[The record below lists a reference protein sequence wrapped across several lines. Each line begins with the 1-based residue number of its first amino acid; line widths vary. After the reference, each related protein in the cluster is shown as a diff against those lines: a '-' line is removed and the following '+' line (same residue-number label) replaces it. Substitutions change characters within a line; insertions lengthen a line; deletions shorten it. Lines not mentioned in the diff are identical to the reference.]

1 VTNPGISAGAGASVL
16 SVGGASMDGVGVI
29 RGTGP
34 FVGRR
39 AELERLA
46 RLVTLAG
53 EGTAGAVLVSGD
65 AGVGK
70 TRLVAEAVH
79 RTAGDGVLVAVGR
92 CVDLGA
98 GGLPYL
104 PFTEAFTGLLAD
116 PVAGEA
122 VRAVAAERPT
132 LRRLAGRGDV
142 TTGPDD
148 AQQRLALFD
157 AVAAALRAV
166 AERGPLVLV
175 LEDLHWAD
183 ASTRDLVRF
192 LLARLS
198 DERLAVVATY
208 RSDDLHRRHPLRAL
222 LAELVRLPAVQ
233 RLEVRPFDPAE
244 LRDYL
249 VRLHGGD
256 VTERVVRDIARRSE
270 GNAFYAAELL
280 LALDDGPAP
289 GGRPSRALGAGPG
302 APGFGGLPDALVDV
316 LLARVERLPEAAQRI
331 ARVAAVGGR
340 RVGDRLLRSAYA
352 LVEGGGPAG
361 TPAAGGEGI
370 PAGPAGGVDADR
382 AADEALREVVAH
394 QVLLEDELGGFTFRH
409 ALLQEAVYA
418 DLLPGERARLHGV
431 YARLLAADPSAAT
444 AVDLARHAVEAHD
457 LAAALAAWIVAAR
470 EAERRLAPAEALA
483 HYEQALRLWSTV
495 PAADRPPG
503 ADLAT
508 LGMDAAH
515 TAVTAGEVRR
525 AVALAE
531 AAVSEAA
538 GRDDPHGEAR
548 LRNRYAGVLYF
559 AERYDEAM
567 AQVRA
572 VSRLVSGEGPS
583 PERVWAATV
592 EARIRGGAG
601 DVWEARR
608 EHLVRGGELV
618 ASALDDARALGM
630 VAAEADLLIS
640 LAETDGVVEGA
651 EAARRRLEEALARG
665 REAGATDIVQRA
677 SFKLALNR
685 LDVGDLALAEQ
696 ALVEMLQESER
707 SGLASSA
714 YATEAR
720 SVLAQV
726 LVVRGDWDRAL
737 RTVGD
742 ERPRLP
748 AREALFLTV
757 PVLPVHAARDPQQ
770 ALDRAQAL
778 LDCDPDYPIHWHV
791 VLVPRAEALLWLRRP
806 GEAAAAVDATLDSFR
821 ALGRPLIMGGVV
833 AAAVGIAAQADLAA
847 EAAVTRCPDDL
858 ALARSRAAALLDHAR
873 RVTLHGPTRLKQ
885 LGPEGR
891 AWLRRAEAEVT
902 RLGAEGGGRA
912 GAPGPG
918 DVDAWRAAHEAFG
931 YGHVHESARTA
942 WRLADAL
949 LARGAAGDRDEA
961 TALARSAR
969 EAAVRLRARPFRD
982 AVDAVAVR
990 HRLDLGE
997 GRAADVVLTPRE
1009 AEVMRLVAEGLTNRE
1024 IGERLFI
1031 SQKTA
1036 SVHVSNL
1043 MAKLG
1048 ASGRTE
1054 AVTIAHRRGL
1064 LDVGS
1069 TP

>member
-1 VTNPGISAGAGASVL
+1 MTDRAPGPGASAAGTGVL
-16 SVGGASMDGVGVI
+16 SVGGASMDGVAVI

-46 RLVTLAG
+46 RLVAQAG

-79 RTAGDGVLVAVGR
+79 RTAGGGVLVAVGR

-142 TTGPDD
+142 SAGPDD

-157 AVAAALRAV
+157 AVAASLRAV

-222 LAELVRLPAVQ
+222 LAELVRLPAVE
-233 RLEVRPFDPAE
+233 RLDVRPFDPAE

-280 LALDDGPAP
+280 QALDDGPAP
-289 GGRPSRALGAGPG
+289 GGGGPVRALGSGP
-302 APGFGGLPDALVDV
+302 AAGFGGLPDALVDV

-352 LVEGGGPAG
+352 LVE
-361 TPAAGGEGI
+361 AAGV
-370 PAGPAGGVDADR
+370 AADR
-382 AADEALREVVAH
+382 AADDALREVVAH
-394 QVLLEDELGGFTFRH
+394 QVLVEDELGGFTFRH

-457 LAAALAAWIVAAR
+457 LAAALAAWLVAAR
-470 EAERRLAPAEALA
+470 EAERRLAPGEALA
-483 HYEQALRLWSTV
+483 HYEQALRLWSSV

-503 ADLAT
+503 ADLPT

-531 AAVSEAA
+531 AAVREAA
-538 GRDDPHGEAR
+538 GHGDPREEAR
-548 LRNRYAGVLYF
+548 LRNRYAGVLYV

-618 ASALDDARALGM
+618 ESALDDARALGM
-630 VAAEADLLIS
+630 AAAEADLLIS

-665 REAGATDIVQRA
+665 REAGAADVVQRA

-685 LDVGDLALAEQ
+685 LDVGDLPLAEQ

-707 SGLASSA
+707 AGLASTA
-714 YATEAR
+714 YGAEAR

-726 LVVRGDWDRAL
+726 LVVRGGWDRAL

-748 AREALFLTV
+748 ARETLFLTV

-770 ALDRAQAL
+770 ALDRARAL
-778 LDCDPDYPIHWHV
+778 LDCDPDYPIYWHV

-806 GEAAAAVDATLDSFR
+806 GEAAAAVEATLDSFR
-821 ALGRPLIMGGVV
+821 ALGTPLIMGGVV

-847 EAAVTRCPDDL
+847 EASVTGRPDDL

-873 RVTLHGPTRLKQ
+873 RVTLHGPTRLKE

-891 AWLRRAEAEVT
+891 AWLCRAEAEIT
-902 RLGAEGGGRA
+902 RLGTGAGGRG

-942 WRLADAL
+942 WRLAAAL

-961 TALARSAR
+961 AALARSAR
-969 EAAVRLRARPFRD
+969 ETAVRLRARPFRE
-982 AVDAVAVR
+982 AVDALAVR

-997 GRAADVVLTPRE
+997 GRPADVVLTPRE
-1009 AEVMRLVAEGLTNRE
+1009 SEVMRLVAEGLTNRE

-1054 AVTIAHRRGL
+1054 AVTIALRRGL